1 MCTIHCA
8 TGRTLSAGLS
18 LPPSAAR
25 SDKKPLLR
33 CEASAIIAD
42 RLQDMPMLARL
53 SVQCVLLSSSDRR
66 LCCLPRGIFGRQGTA
81 PEHFTH
87 HYGCHL
93 SFIGATCVRSRRAA
107 RSRGIFTGNLGT

>member
-1 MCTIHCA
+1 MILHVTTA
-8 TGRTLSAGLS
+8 S
-18 LPPSAAR
+18 LRLVVVVSGAHYAVAR
-25 SDKKPLLR
+25 SDR
-33 CEASAIIAD
+33 RAVMGD

-107 RSRGIFTGNLGT
+107 RSRGISLETSERVGL